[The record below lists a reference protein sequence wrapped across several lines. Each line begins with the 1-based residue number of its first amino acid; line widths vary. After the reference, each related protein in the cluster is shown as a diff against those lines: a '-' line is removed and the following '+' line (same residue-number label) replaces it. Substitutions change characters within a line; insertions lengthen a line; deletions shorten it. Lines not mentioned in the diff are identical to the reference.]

1 MNHREKSFLII
12 SGAIILLASICFGI
26 TLIIDHA
33 LNGKYDLINE
43 LQAKLNSANRD
54 RRASNDRI
62 VYARIFRNTLDSFGV
77 ERDDTEPKENRRKEL
92 MSDLRMAAALM
103 LVAANTLQEINDDE
117 LKALSE
123 KITQVYSPDELN
135 KYRWKYSLMV
145 GDGERKIETEL
156 KDMKFS
162 ILNYRTAKLWILVL
176 GILLNSVGLFFG
188 ILSITCGGK
197 KQIGNA

>member
-123 KITQVYSPDELN
+123 KITQDYSPYELN
-135 KYRWKYSLMV
+135 K
-145 GDGERKIETEL
+145 
-156 KDMKFS
+156 
-162 ILNYRTAKLWILVL
+162 
-176 GILLNSVGLFFG
+176 
-188 ILSITCGGK
+188 
-197 KQIGNA
+197 